1 MIFPD
6 VKALAQAKNFAAFT
20 TLLPGGQPM
29 THVMWVDA
37 DDEHILI
44 NSELGRQKVNNV
56 TKDPRVTV
64 TVIESGNPYRYAEVR
79 GRGRRTGHRA
89 QGAGHIDELSQKYVG
104 QPYDAN
110 NIKTERVILVIDPR
124 RRTRQRLAPGPNAAV
139 TKIRPCPSSDSESI

>member
-79 GRGRRTGHRA
+79 VVVVEQVTGPRA
-89 QGAGHIDELSQKYVG
+89 RAHIDELSQKYVG
-104 QPYDAN
+104 QPYDGN

-124 RRTRQRLAPGPNAAV
+124 RQRVNG
-139 TKIRPCPSSDSESI
+139 

>member
-20 TLLPGGQPM
+20 TLLPNGQPM

-56 TKDPRVTV
+56 TKDPRVAL
-64 TVIESGNPYRYAEVR
+64 TVIESGNPYHYAEVR
-79 GRGRRTGHRA
+79 GVVVEQVTGPRA
-89 QGAGHIDELSQKYVG
+89 RAHIDELSQKYVG
-104 QPYDAN
+104 RPYDAN
-110 NIKTERVILVIDPR
+110 NIKTERVILVIEAQ
-124 RRTRQRLAPGPNAAV
+124 RQRVNG
-139 TKIRPCPSSDSESI
+139 